1 MIQGGFLLLGASFII
16 PVRAQ
21 SVPDKELVEQIL
33 EQAETTY
40 RVSTDLLNGEKYYYP
55 YRSATG
61 TPFFQVPGDPE
72 ASVKISGKNY
82 EGQRIRYDMY
92 NQIMVL
98 DYIDVAGA
106 MGSLIIQN
114 EWIDE
119 VSIDGY
125 RFKVFIDK
133 EGKERFG
140 QVIGEGKFVCIY
152 FWEKQYLPDMHN
164 GEQHY
169 FFTEPTRKSFLLYG
183 EERCPYKGNKS
194 LVKCFPEILRPEV
207 KEYLRANHIRVKK
220 ATDQQIEGIL
230 AMVNRQK
237 END

>member
-1 MIQGGFLLLGASFII
+1 MLMALSYLPA
-16 PVRAQ
+16 RAQ
-21 SVPDKELVEQIL
+21 PVPDKERVKQIL

-61 TPFFQVPGDPE
+61 TPFFEVPGNPQ
-72 ASVKISGKNY
+72 ASVLISGRRY
-82 EGQRIRYDMY
+82 EGQQIRYDMF

-98 DYIDVAGA
+98 DYLDLAGA
-106 MGSLIIQN
+106 RGSLILKN

-119 VSIDGY
+119 VAINGF
-125 RFKVFIDK
+125 RFRVFTDK

-140 QVIGEGKFVCIY
+140 QVIGEGEFSCVY

-169 FFTEPTRKSFLLYG
+169 FFTDPTRKSFLRYG
-183 EERCPYKGNKS
+183 EKQCLYKGNKS
-194 LVKCFPEILRPEV
+194 LVKCFPENLRPEV

-220 ATDQQIEGIL
+220 ATDRQIEGIL
-230 AMVNRQK
+230 AMVNRQT